1 MARLTDCP
9 PEVLLEICKK
19 LALSLQ
25 QDEDG
30 YLPPSSC
37 PETPDPLVCRA
48 AIARLMRTCRK
59 LHDVAGCLLYSGH
72 YRVGHPSE
80 SFVFLR
86 NFDDRAQPQE
96 SRAELV
102 RHADLHTNL
111 YRNSPAEIEWSSEQE
126 SLTDVAWISEMAA
139 GLGICLPA
147 DWKNKRG
154 ETDDER
160 WDRIVELANQ
170 LLVQRLATLT
180 GLDLEFSRNWSF
192 ELLHEWAGQQR
203 WGIADLLPN
212 LRRLRIRLRS
222 AEAAGFKCH
231 KLILDSAPN
240 LSTLEVHGTL
250 SYTVPAGCRLA
261 SLRTLKFVDC
271 STDCDSMK
279 DVVLAA
285 PHVTHLEYR
294 QVPSGDLTPKDPLLA
309 PQMLCDLLRNDY
321 ARANPV
327 PGDPKTK
334 KLELP
339 NLHRQLRILVL
350 DFHSDDRLY
359 EWDTREVVANLRD
372 FPELKRLRIDTHSFT
387 SRANGGNNLLI
398 NNLSTLIPEGLEA
411 LEITS
416 VGRFCLEELTR
427 TSLTA
432 IGALHRKG
440 RFPKLARI
448 ELADCEL
455 GGQYARQIFAINIK
469 GVFERPGAPI
479 IVVNGRIQR
488 HEQSK

>member
-48 AIARLMRTCRK
+48 AIARLMQTCRK

-80 SFVFLR
+80 SLVFLKKI
-86 NFDDRAQPQE
+86 DDRARPQE

-126 SLTDVAWISEMAA
+126 LSLTDVAWISETAA
-139 GLGICLPA
+139 GLGISLPA
-147 DWKNKRG
+147 DWTHKRG

-160 WDRIVELANQ
+160 WDRLVELANQ
-170 LLVQRLATLT
+170 LLVQRMATVT
-180 GLDLEFSRNWSF
+180 SLDLEFSRNWSF

-203 WGIADLLPN
+203 RGIADLLTN
-212 LRRLRIRLRS
+212 LRWLQIRLRS
-222 AEAAGFKCH
+222 AEAAGFKSH

-240 LSTLEVHGTL
+240 LSTLEVHDTL

-261 SLRTLKFVDC
+261 SLRKLKFVDC

-279 DVVLAA
+279 DVLLAA
-285 PHVTHLEYR
+285 PH
-294 QVPSGDLTPKDPLLA
+294 KDPLLA

-339 NLHRQLRILVL
+339 NLQRQLRTLVL
-350 DFHSDDRLY
+350 DFHTDDRLY
-359 EWDTREVVANLRD
+359 EWETREVVANLRD
-372 FPELKRLRIDTHSFT
+372 FPELRRLRIDTHSFT

-398 NNLSTLIPEGLEA
+398 NNLSTMIPEGLEA

-427 TSLTA
+427 TGLTA
-432 IGALHRKG
+432 IGALRWKG

-455 GGQYARQIFAINIK
+455 GDQYARQAFVNNLK
-469 GVFERPGAPI
+469 GVFEWSGAPT

-488 HEQSK
+488 HE

>member
-1 MARLTDCP
+1 
-9 PEVLLEICKK
+9 
-19 LALSLQ
+19 
-25 QDEDG
+25 
-30 YLPPSSC
+30 
-37 PETPDPLVCRA
+37 
-48 AIARLMRTCRK
+48 MRTCRK

-86 NFDDRAQPQE
+86 NIDDRARPQE

-111 YRNSPAEIEWSSEQE
+111 YRNSPAEIEWSSKQE

-160 WDRIVELANQ
+160 WDCLVELANQ
-170 LLVQRLATLT
+170 LL
-180 GLDLEFSRNWSF
+180 
-192 ELLHEWAGQQR
+192 AGQQR
-203 WGIADLLPN
+203 RGIADLLPN
-212 LRRLRIRLRS
+212 LRRLRIRHRS
-222 AEAAGFKCH
+222 AEAAGFNCH

-240 LSTLEVHGTL
+240 LSTLEVHDTL
-250 SYTVPAGCRLA
+250 SYRVPAGCKLA

-271 STDCDSMK
+271 PTDCDSMK
-279 DVVLAA
+279 DVLLAA

-294 QVPSGDLTPKDPLLA
+294 QTPSGDLTQKDPLLA

-327 PGDPKTK
+327 PADPKTK
-334 KLELP
+334 KPELP
-339 NLHRQLRILVL
+339 SLHRQLRTLVL

-359 EWDTREVVANLRD
+359 EWETREVVANLRD
-372 FPELKRLRIDTHSFT
+372 FSELRRLRIDTHSFS
-387 SRANGGNNLLI
+387 SRSNGGNNLLI

-411 LEITS
+411 LEVTS

-427 TSLTA
+427 TGLAA
-432 IGALHRKG
+432 IGALQRKG

-455 GGQYARQIFAINIK
+455 GDQYARQTFANNIM
-469 GVFERPGAPI
+469 GVFERPGAPM

-488 HEQSK
+488 HE